1 MTNMNEKSFR
11 HLLRWYPT
19 RWRVLNGDVLLSTM
33 LDAAEREGRI
43 TPTKTERWSAVIHG
57 TGARIDSRL
66 ALWSSIAALVF
77 SVISGVIFTWGI
89 VPLSEAGLGWIL
101 QVLITGIVPSLT
113 GVGLIAI
120 VRVRGLITDTRAIAM
135 TLLSI
140 AALGLAALTS
150 LSWSMGFDAS
160 DAGVPLTGIATLW
173 LPLFLAAILTG
184 ASTIALLLE
193 SVLQRTTLKRL
204 SRVLVAGF
212 ASLIAAPIVGFSLMT
227 PYVSAV
233 IALGVA
239 VLVLTSHRNDQ
250 RSSTTG
256 TPKIDPP
263 VSHATTPTQASPLAI
278 RLLAAVATVGG
289 VIGVVYALTGAQWSP
304 LATDGTIAMAQG
316 IILLLLSAVPL
327 LAAFGL
333 TTLARGTVRRLH
345 TWGPLGAAMISLG
358 FIAIAY
364 LHAPEWEGMALW
376 FTVAS
381 MLGGAGI
388 TWWTIPRVRLAR
400 PAPILI
406 GVFSGLLY
414 AAFLGMMLI
423 PMLAFTVPVLAV
435 LVATLGTR
443 RTIQQRTTLKTDD
456 KAVAQRVSS

>member
-1 MTNMNEKSFR
+1 MTNMNAKPFR
-11 HLLRWYPT
+11 RLLRWYPT

-43 TPTKTERWSAVIHG
+43 TPTRTERWSAVIHG
-57 TGARIDSRL
+57 TGAHIDGRL
-66 ALWSSIAALVF
+66 ALWSSIAALIF

-89 VPLSEAGLGWIL
+89 VPLTEAGLGWIL
-101 QVLITGIVPSLT
+101 QVLITGVVPALT
-113 GVGLIAI
+113 AIGLIAI
-120 VRVRGLITDTRAIAM
+120 VRGRGLITDTRAIAM

-150 LSWSMGFDAS
+150 LSWSMGFDAA
-160 DAGVPLTGIATLW
+160 DAGVPHTGLATLW
-173 LPLFLAAILTG
+173 FPLFLAAILTG
-184 ASTIALLLE
+184 VSAISLLLE
-193 SVLQRTTLKRL
+193 SLLQRTTLKRL
-204 SRVLVAGF
+204 SRMLVAGLT
-212 ASLIAAPIVGFSLMT
+212 ALIAAPIIGFSLMT

-239 VLVLTSHRNDQ
+239 VLSLTSHRNDQ
-250 RSSTTG
+250 RPSTTA

-263 VSHATTPTQASPLAI
+263 VSYETKPTQASHLAI
-278 RLLAAVATVGG
+278 RLLAAVAMLGG
-289 VIGVVYALTGAQWSP
+289 VLGVIYALTGAQWSTF
-304 LATDGTIAMAQG
+304 ATDGTIAMAQG

-333 TTLARGTVRRLH
+333 TTLARGSLRRLH
-345 TWGPLGAAMISLG
+345 IWGPLGAGMISLG

-381 MLGGAGI
+381 VLGGAGI

-406 GVFSGLLY
+406 GVFAGLLY

-443 RTIQQRTTLKTDD
+443 PTIHQRMSLKTDD